1 MGGSYFHVASF
12 SRKSNISVPT
22 SIFSDGEDFIPKL
35 SNLIRTIDSSS
46 NTSQFYVWSLGEQL
60 LLQSHIINAALTGAS
75 EPDIRLCIG
84 ALCQG
89 ASLLQTN
96 FQPLLLSGSMISF
109 LGKGRNP
116 KANYQ
121 KYLEQLGLSTE
132 GAVDVLRKRFELE
145 AEIRRLQENL
155 KSTHNEN
162 GETRQKELGQLLRV
176 VVLKKEIERQLALP
190 VPGYW
195 DLPECV
201 VQLLSSSESEGVC
214 PDDGQIWA
222 AYRGRETEDLNC
234 LLNRRSE
241 VMYGVLK
248 ELRLRAVSAAG
259 HSLFVN
265 EAKRISTEFMDFC
278 SQPHIRKLFFMQQ
291 VCLTRSQW

>member
-12 SRKSNISVPT
+12 SRKSNISTPT
-22 SIFSDGEDFIPKL
+22 PIFSDGEDFIPKL

-60 LLQSHIINAALTGAS
+60 LLQSHIINAALTSGAS

-89 ASLLQTN
+89 ASLLQTT
-96 FQPLLLSGSMISF
+96 FQPLLLSGSMIAF
-109 LGKGRNP
+109 LGKGR
-116 KANYQ
+116 KLQADYQ
-121 KYLEQLGLSTE
+121 KCLEQLGLSTE
-132 GAVDVLRKRFELE
+132 GAVDLLRKRFE
-145 AEIRRLQENL
+145 AEMRRLRETL
-155 KSTHNEN
+155 KSTHE
-162 GETRQKELGQLLRV
+162 ETRQKELGQLLRV

-201 VQLLSSSESEGVC
+201 LQLLSSPDSEAVC

-222 AYRGRETEDLNC
+222 TYKSKETEDLNC

-241 VMYGVLK
+241 FMYGVLK
-248 ELRLRAVSAAG
+248 DLRLRAVSAAG

-265 EAKRISTEFMDFC
+265 EAKSISTEFMDFC

-291 VCLTRSQW
+291 VC